1 MRSHTSSLPRAVL
14 ALLAFCAGTAWAA
27 ADHAHHNHTQPATP
41 AKATSSATAAP
52 SLEFVLPQTG
62 ATVGSQLAVVFKTDA
77 VIEKVTMG
85 ASQPGI
91 HLHIDTA
98 GVSVMPAAEQLIRL
112 GGGHYVFVFEVPLTP
127 GDRTL
132 RLSWADAQHRTMA
145 ATVREV
151 KVRVAKG
158 GAATP

>member
-1 MRSHTSSLPRAVL
+1 MRSHTFSLARAVL
-14 ALLAFCAGTAWAA
+14 SLLACCAGTAWAA
-27 ADHAHHNHTQPATP
+27 ADHAHHNHSQSATP
-41 AKATSSATAAP
+41 AKTAKSAAAAP

-62 ATVGSQLAVVFKTDA
+62 ATVGTQLAVVFKTDA
-77 VIEKVTMG
+77 VIENVTMG
-85 ASQPGI
+85 AAQPGV

-98 GVSVMPAAEQLIRL
+98 GVSVMPAAGQVIRL
-112 GGGHYVFVFEVPLTP
+112 GGGHYLFVFEVPLTP

-158 GAATP
+158 STATP